1 MRKTPVPE
9 LDGRTV
15 RSVCV
20 LTCFMPWF
28 FVARFVLA
36 RYLAHKFVTI
46 GAMQQHA
53 MQQHAMQLVLY
64 M

>member
-15 RSVCV
+15 RSACV
-20 LTCFMPWF
+20 LPCFMPWF

-46 GAMQQHA
+46 GAM
-53 MQQHAMQLVLY
+53 
-64 M
+64 